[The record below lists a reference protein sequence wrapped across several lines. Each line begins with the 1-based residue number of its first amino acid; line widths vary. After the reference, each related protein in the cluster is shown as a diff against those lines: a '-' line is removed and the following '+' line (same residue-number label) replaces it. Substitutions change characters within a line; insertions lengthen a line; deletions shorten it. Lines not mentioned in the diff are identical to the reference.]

1 METSGISAALSGIAS
16 QSQASTARAA
26 KPKATPALV
35 AASVSKPAATAN
47 SVTAPTPSA
56 TTVAAGSSVTTPSG
70 SPKAAAAPAQSVSK
84 AASTVATLL
93 SSTYS
98 TNVGGKSYAANISQS
113 KGVYTLSVPNLP
125 GASVTGSSLSAA
137 ESALNLRIDLLA

>member
-1 METSGISAALSGIAS
+1 METSGISAVLTGIAS
-16 QSQASTARAA
+16 QSQAPTARAA
-26 KPKATPALV
+26 KPEATAAPV
-35 AASVSKPAATAN
+35 AATVSKPAVAAT
-47 SVTAPTPSA
+47 SVTAPTSSPR
-56 TTVAAGSSVTTPSG
+56 TVAAGSAVTAPAS
-70 SPKAAAAPAQSVSK
+70 SPKTAAPAQSVSK
-84 AASTVATLL
+84 AVSTVAALL

-98 TNVGGKSYAANISQS
+98 TNVGGKSYAANIVQS

>member
-16 QSQASTARAA
+16 QSQASTPRTP
-26 KPKATPALV
+26 KPKATAAPA
-35 AASVSKPAATAN
+35 AASVSKPAAATTSATVPA
-47 SVTAPTPSA
+47 SSA
-56 TTVAAGSSVTTPSG
+56 TTVAAGSSATA
-70 SPKAAAAPAQSVSK
+70 PKSAPKIAAAPAQSVSS
-84 AASTVATLL
+84 AASTVSALV